1 VAAVHKEDGEKVGIR
16 AKTVKFGNQIVGLQ
30 AKLMAVTLKV
40 VILEDEYKGFL
51 I

>member
-16 AKTVKFGNQIVGLQ
+16 AKMVKFGNQIVGLQ